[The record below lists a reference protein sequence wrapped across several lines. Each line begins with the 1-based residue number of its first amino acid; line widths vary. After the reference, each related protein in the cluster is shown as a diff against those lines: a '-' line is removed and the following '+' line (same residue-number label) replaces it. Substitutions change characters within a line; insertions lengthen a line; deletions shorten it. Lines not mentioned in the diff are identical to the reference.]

1 VVKYVYHLYLKE
13 RLGTMKIP
21 FRLNEEGYRTRR
33 GYHWTFSPVYTILT
47 HPGYKGTHRNGIRM
61 PRIVDEATWEAAQQK
76 RLKVRHI
83 RGNPRNWLLQG
94 LCICGECGHVLS
106 CQQKNQTERRY
117 YSCQGRYKDTHLD
130 GSPKCTL
137 PRLRADLLEMAVWK
151 RLKAALADSQTLRE
165 TFRSTLAELKE
176 KRGEMGKATESIDRE
191 LENISGKKERLG
203 LAYADGAVAKEVYDN
218 KLGILKKREGEL
230 LAARSNL
237 NPQVGMELDELEQ
250 QIAMLENT
258 VDGKPGSRVF
268 LTEFGA
274 WTLELPEGAAFTG
287 TPSLA
292 AGGNLFEDSFLDPPG
307 FFRIGGTLYR
317 MEDGL
322 VPAMEFPR
330 EKVRQNIRR
339 TFEGLGIKV
348 YVFRDRVEIRGFI
361 PTEVMDIPGETGHA
375 MGGPIICSARELEG
389 KDKKQDGFLGEAD
402 TPYLDRLG
410 VCRV

>member
-1 VVKYVYHLYLKE
+1 LVKYIYHLYLKE
-13 RLGTMKIP
+13 GLGTMKIP

-33 GYHWTFSPVYTILT
+33 GYRWSFYPVYTMLT

-61 PRIVDEATWEAAQQK
+61 PKIIDEATWEAAQQK

-130 GSPKCTL
+130 GSPKRSL

-151 RLKAALADSQTLRE
+151 RLKAALTDSQTLRE

-176 KRGEMGKATESIDRE
+176 KRGEMGKAAESIDRE

-203 LAYADGAVAKEVYDN
+203 LAYADGAVAKEAYDN

-250 QIAMLENT
+250 QIAMLEHT
-258 VDGKPGSRVF
+258 VDGKPGNRVF

-274 WTLELPEGAAFTG
+274 WALELPEDPAFTG
-287 TPSLA
+287 TLSLA
-292 AGGNLFEDSFLDPPG
+292 AGGNFFEDSFLDPPG

-317 MEDGL
+317 IEDSL
-322 VPAMEFPR
+322 LPAMEFPR

-361 PTEVMDIPGETGHA
+361 PTEVMDIPGETGYA
-375 MGGPIICSARELEG
+375 TGGPIICSARG
-389 KDKKQDGFLGEAD
+389 SGG
-402 TPYLDRLG
+402 
-410 VCRV
+410 